1 MIGQAGTGSEKRG
14 GLAVSQHEQEEP
26 SGQIYTSINYW
37 RAERERKKKGPQ
49 SGNWPAE
56 SSEATGGCHYIP
68 AGIISK

>member
-37 RAERERKKKGPQ
+37 RAERERERRRARKVEIGQQ
-49 SGNWPAE
+49 SHRRRPVGA
-56 SSEATGGCHYIP
+56 
-68 AGIISK
+68 IIFRPE